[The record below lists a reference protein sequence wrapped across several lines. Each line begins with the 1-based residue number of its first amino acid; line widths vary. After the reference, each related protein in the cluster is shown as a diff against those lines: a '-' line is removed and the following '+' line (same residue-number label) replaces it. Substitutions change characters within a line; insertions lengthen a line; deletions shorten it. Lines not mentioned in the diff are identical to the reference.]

1 MGIVSYRVLRDVD
14 RENKKVRLQF
24 LACYD
29 ALRKRLKYRL
39 GSEDLANDVLHET
52 WLRVERMD
60 DAQSVY
66 NPAAYLYRT
75 ALNVAN
81 DQYQNTPRLL
91 LLGEIDE
98 LLQVEDELQDPAR
111 ITAGRNELDELR
123 EALRL
128 LPYRQR
134 EILIA
139 SRMDDRPHREIALRF
154 HISTRMV
161 EKELKAALEFC
172 GRRLQRKVVQRFGP
186 GAGKTS

>member
-1 MGIVSYRVLRDVD
+1 M
-14 RENKKVRLQF
+14 NVRLQF

-52 WLRVERMD
+52 WLRVEKMD
-60 DAQSVY
+60 DAQTIY

-81 DQYQNTPRLL
+81 DQHHNMPRLL
-91 LLGEIDE
+91 LVGEIDE
-98 LLQVEDELQDPAR
+98 LLQAEDELQDPAR

-123 EALRL
+123 QALRL
-128 LPYRQR
+128 LPFRQR

-139 SRMDDRPHREIALRF
+139 ARMEERSHQEIAQRF
-154 HISTRMV
+154 GISKRMV
-161 EKELKAALEFC
+161 EKELKAALDFC
-172 GRRLQRKVVQRFGP
+172 GQRLQRKVVQRFGP